1 MGKTEDALHLLETLT
16 TDSVLLQARFN
27 ASKRQYNMGLVDFN
41 EWSLT
46 LAQINYAALEMA
58 NSVRLPGAASTKP
71 TPSSTPVNT
80 APKPKVF
87 ISYTWADKP
96 AVHDVKKAL
105 ESGGCDVIIDE
116 EDMAAGGSIMQ
127 FIENSIKNSDVVVS
141 VVSGGSLQSGWVGG
155 ESIATMYAGW
165 LADKKWIPVRLDN
178 VVFDIDFQIEAQTN
192 LNTAIDALKA
202 KINKLEDLGGDAR
215 AFRDDLMK
223 MTDLKNN
230 LGAIIQRFKNVLMLD
245 VSASFF
251 DANMS
256 KVLTQIHQK

>member
-1 MGKTEDALHLLETLT
+1 MGKTEEALDLLETLT
-16 TDSVLLQARFN
+16 TDAVLLQARFN
-27 ASKRQYNMGLVDFN
+27 AAKRQYNMGLVDFN
-41 EWSLT
+41 EWSRT

-58 NSVRLPGAASTKP
+58 NSVKLPGTPSAKP
-71 TPSSTPVNT
+71 TPSST

-87 ISYTWADKP
+87 ISYSWADKP
-96 AVHDVKKAL
+96 AVHEVKKAL

-116 EDMAAGGSIMQ
+116 EDMVPGGSIMQ
-127 FIENSIKNSDVVVS
+127 FIEDSIKNSDVVVS
-141 VVSGGSLQSGWVGG
+141 VVSGSSLQSGWVGG
-155 ESIATMYAGW
+155 ESIAAMYAGW

-192 LNTAIDALKA
+192 LNTSIDALKA

-245 VSASFF
+245 VSDALF
-251 DANMS
+251 DTSMP
-256 KVLTQIHQK
+256 KVLSQIHLS